1 MPTYSFRKQNGQI
14 IQKLFP
20 INNVPNQ
27 IVCQDG
33 EIAVKF
39 FQPCNFTYFVN
50 NVKQQDAKKR
60 SQQQHDYMNRFGVAQ
75 FQPLK
80 GQSEQQAKQD
90 FEKVKYKM
98 QQQLQEK
105 AQQRRLREKQKRQKK
120 KKSFN
125 QSAKLYFKGLQQK
138 KQRQFNKNKLTI

>member
-1 MPTYSFRKQNGQI
+1 MPTYSFKKENGQI
-14 IQKLFP
+14 VEKLFS
-20 INNVPNQ
+20 IGNVPEQ
-27 IVCQDG
+27 IQCQG
-33 EIAVKF
+33 GQIAKRF
-39 FQPCNFTYFVN
+39 YQSCNFNYHVDTVA
-50 NVKQQDAKKR
+50 QQDRKKR
-60 SQQQHDYMNRFGVAQ
+60 SQEHHQYMEQFGVAQ

-80 GQSEQQAKQD
+80 GQSQEQARKD
-90 FEKVKYKM
+90 FQKVKYKM